1 RTAGAPN
8 RRATGE
14 GRMAKE
20 QWAETAVG
28 AVVIAAAAGFL
39 AYSLTV
45 GGKGAGHGYEVQAKF
60 GQVGALAPGAVVS
73 VAGVKV
79 GTVSSITLD
88 PKTFL
93 AVVKLDLDSKTP
105 LPSDSVAKITS
116 DGLLGGQHISI
127 EPGGATDSLKAGSEI
142 ENTQGAVDLFSLVG
156 QFLRPSAPANG
167 AAPAQPGAPPSTA
180 PDAAKAGAGA

>member
-1 RTAGAPN
+1 
-8 RRATGE
+8 
-14 GRMAKE
+14 MAKE
-20 QWAETAVG
+20 QWAETGVG

-45 GGKGAGHGYEVQAKF
+45 GGHGPGHGFEVQAKF

-79 GTVSSITLD
+79 GTVSSIALD

-93 AVVKLDLDSKTP
+93 AVVKLDLDSKTV
-105 LPSDSVAKITS
+105 LPADSTAKITS
-116 DGLLGGQHISI
+116 DSLLGGQHISI
-127 EPGGATDSLKAGSEI
+127 EPGGSADNLKPGGEI

-156 QFLRPSAPANG
+156 QFIRSSGSSSGAPAAAPAAPGPAPAN
-167 AAPAQPGAPPSTA
+167 A
-180 PDAAKAGAGA
+180 PDGAKAGAGG

>member
-1 RTAGAPN
+1 
-8 RRATGE
+8 
-14 GRMAKE
+14 MAKE

-28 AVVIAAAAGFL
+28 AVVIAAAGGFL

-60 GQVGALAPGAVVS
+60 GQVGSLAPGAVVS

-79 GTVSSITLD
+79 GTVSSITLA

-93 AVVKLDLDSKTP
+93 AVVKLDLDAKTP
-105 LPSDSVAKITS
+105 LPADSVAKITS

-127 EPGGATDSLKAGSEI
+127 EPGGSTDNLKQGSEI
-142 ENTQGAVDLFSLVG
+142 ENTQGSVDLFGLVG
-156 QFLRPSAPANG
+156 QFLRPSAPAGG
-167 AAPAQPGAPPSTA
+167 AAGSTPAAPSTA
-180 PDAAKAGAGA
+180 PPAAARGGTGA